1 MSTRTKVNEPS
12 SKQFNCS
19 WHGETHVCRN
29 GKKNCE
35 RFSSLWM
42 WASVEMTPRNRFPR
56 ARTERRWKGNSCCYK
71 KPKDWRELRER
82 ETTHT
87 QAGDVEMTWNYLVQS
102 NHKSPPSVLFLVIL
116 PFTLANYPC
125 DGFTF
130 FPVKNKHVFK
140 LFCSVN

>member
-29 GKKNCE
+29 SRKFVRGFVHCE
-35 RFSSLWM
+35 CEL
-42 WASVEMTPRNRFPR
+42 PL
-56 ARTERRWKGNSCCYK
+56 RWRLEI
-71 KPKDWRELRER
+71 DFRER
-82 ETTHT
+82 EPRGAETEILVATRNPRTEGSWERQTTHT
-87 QAGDVEMTWNYLVQS
+87 RAGDVEMTWNYLVQS
-102 NHKSPPSVLFLVIL
+102 NHKSPLSVLFLILL
-116 PFTLANYPC
+116 PFTLANYGC

-140 LFCSVN
+140 LFCSLD